1 MPLRGRGKFPE
12 CWKIVT
18 RFAALALFLCA
29 AANDAFGQA
38 ANDFYKGRTVELF
51 IGYSVGGGYDIYA
64 RLLARHMGRHLPG
77 RPVIVPK
84 NMEGAGSLR
93 LANWLYKAAPRDG
106 TVFGTIGRGIAFD
119 PLLGTEGAQF
129 KAAEYGWLG
138 SANDEVS
145 VCAAWGKSG
154 IARFDDLTA
163 RPVFAGGTGAGA
175 DTDLFP
181 KVMNSILGTKLKLV
195 TGYPG
200 GNDITLAMQRGEVEA
215 RCGWSWSSVKTNHP
229 QWVKDGTIKLLVQL
243 SLEKHADLP
252 HVPLIMDFVRTPEQ
266 RAILRLVFARQ
277 VMGRPFLAP
286 PGLPPERL
294 TLLRRAFMET
304 MKDAAF
310 LAEAEKIK
318 LEITPVDGM
327 AVQKLVGEIY
337 ATPPEIVR
345 RAAEAVR

>member
-1 MPLRGRGKFPE
+1 M
-12 CWKIVT
+12 T
-18 RFAALALFLCA
+18 RFALAALFLCA
-29 AANDAFGQA
+29 AASGAFSQPTSE
-38 ANDFYKGRTVELF
+38 FYKGRTVELY

-77 RPVIVPK
+77 APVIVPK

-129 KAAEYGWLG
+129 KATEYGWLG

-154 IARFDDLTA
+154 IARFEDLSRRA
-163 RPVFAGGTGAGA
+163 VFVGGTGAGA

-181 KVMNSILGTKLKLV
+181 KVMNNILGTRLKLV

-252 HVPLIMDFVRTPEQ
+252 NVPLIMDFVKTPEQ

-286 PGLPPERL
+286 PGVPAERL
-294 TLLRRAFMET
+294 ALLRRAFMET

-318 LEITPVDGM
+318 LEITPVDGA
-327 AVQKLVGEIY
+327 AVQKLLAEVY
-337 ATPPEIVR
+337 ATPPQIVG
-345 RAAEAVR
+345 RAAQAVR

>member
-1 MPLRGRGKFPE
+1 MNRVWVIGLAL
-12 CWKIVT
+12 
-18 RFAALALFLCA
+18 AALAA
-29 AANDAFGQA
+29 SVRAQ
-38 ANDFYKGRTVELF
+38 DFYKGRTVELYV
-51 IGYSVGGGYDIYA
+51 GYSVGGGYDIYA
-64 RLLARHMGRHLPG
+64 RLLARHLGRHLPG

-106 TVFGTIGRGIAFD
+106 SVFGTIGRGIAFD

-129 KAAEYGWLG
+129 TATEFGWLG

-154 IARFDDLTA
+154 ITKFEDLYA
-163 RPVFAGGTGAGA
+163 RPVFIGGTGAGA

-181 KVMNSILGTKLKLV
+181 KVMNNILGTKMKLV

-215 RCGWSWSSVKTNHP
+215 RCGWSWSSIKSGHM

-243 SLEKHADLP
+243 SLDKHPDLP
-252 HVPLIMDFVRTPEQ
+252 NVPLIMDLVKTPEQ
-266 RAILRLVFARQ
+266 RAIFRLVFARQ

-286 PGLPPERL
+286 PGLPPERIA
-294 TLLRRAFMET
+294 LLRRAFMET
-304 MKDAAF
+304 MKDPAF
-310 LAEAEKIK
+310 LAEADKIK
-318 LEITPVDGM
+318 LEITPVDGE
-327 AVQKLVGEIY
+327 AVQKLVAEIY
-337 ATPPEIVR
+337 ATSPEIVR
-345 RAAEAVR
+345 RAADAVK

>member
-1 MPLRGRGKFPE
+1 MKRAWTIGLAL
-12 CWKIVT
+12 
-18 RFAALALFLCA
+18 AALAVSA
-29 AANDAFGQA
+29 WGQ
-38 ANDFYKGRTVELF
+38 DFYKGRTVELY

-64 RLLARHMGRHLPG
+64 RLLARHLGRHLPG
-77 RPVIVPK
+77 RPVVVPK

-93 LANWLYKAAPRDG
+93 LANWLAKAAPRDG

-129 KAAEYGWLG
+129 KATEFGWLG

-154 IARFDDLTA
+154 ISRFEDLYA
-163 RPVFAGGTGAGA
+163 RPVFVGGTGAGA

-181 KVMNSILGTKLKLV
+181 KVMNNILGTKLRLV

-252 HVPLIMDFVRTPEQ
+252 DVPLIMDFIKTAEQ

-286 PGLPPERL
+286 PGVPAERL
-294 TLLRRAFMET
+294 AVLRRAFMET
-304 MKDAAF
+304 MKDPAF

-318 LEITPVDGM
+318 LEITPVDGE
-327 AVQKLVGEIY
+327 AVQRLVAEIY
-337 ATPPEIVR
+337 ATPREIVR
-345 RAAEAVR
+345 QAAQAVR

>member
-1 MPLRGRGKFPE
+1 
-12 CWKIVT
+12 
-18 RFAALALFLCA
+18 
-29 AANDAFGQA
+29 
-38 ANDFYKGRTVELF
+38 
-51 IGYSVGGGYDIYA
+51 
-64 RLLARHMGRHLPG
+64 
-77 RPVIVPK
+77 
-84 NMEGAGSLR
+84 MEGAGSLR
-93 LANWLYKAAPRDG
+93 LANWLAKAAPRDG

-129 KAAEYGWLG
+129 NAGEFGWLG

-154 IARFDDLTA
+154 ISRFEDLYV
-163 RPVFAGGTGAGA
+163 RPVFVGGTGAGA

-181 KVMNSILGTKLKLV
+181 KVMNSILGTKLRLV

-243 SLEKHADLP
+243 SLDKHADLP
-252 HVPLIMDFVRTPEQ
+252 DVPLIMDLVKTPEQ

-286 PGLPPERL
+286 PGVPAERL
-294 TLLRRAFMET
+294 AALRKAFIDT
-304 MKDAAF
+304 MADKEFLADAAK
-310 LAEAEKIK
+310 AK
-318 LEITPVDGM
+318 LEINPLDGEN
-327 AVQKLVGEIY
+327 VQALVKEIY
-337 ATPPEIVR
+337 ATPPEVAKQ
-345 RAAEAVR
+345 AAAALK

>member
-1 MPLRGRGKFPE
+1 MRTLLLG
-12 CWKIVT
+12 VL
-18 RFAALALFLCA
+18 LAA
-29 AANDAFGQA
+29 AANAGAQSRNVDL
-38 ANDFYKGRTVELF
+38 Y

-64 RLLARHMGRHLPG
+64 RLLARHMGKHLPG
-77 RPVIVPK
+77 NPTVVPR

-106 TVFGTIGRGIAFD
+106 SVFGTIGRGIAFD

-129 KAAEYGWLG
+129 KANEFGWIG

-145 VCAAWGKSG
+145 VCVSWGKTG
-154 IARFDDLTA
+154 ITRFEDFYSRTIF
-163 RPVFAGGTGAGA
+163 VGGTGAGA
-175 DTDLFP
+175 DTDVFP
-181 KVMNSILGTKLKLV
+181 KALNAILGTKMKLV

-215 RCGWSWSSVKTNHP
+215 RCGWSWSSIKSNHP

-252 HVPLIMDFVRTPEQ
+252 DVPLIMDMVKSREQ
-266 RAILRLVFARQ
+266 RDVLKLVFARQ

-286 PGLPPERL
+286 PGVPAERL
-294 TLLRRAFMET
+294 AALRRAFMDT
-304 MKDAAF
+304 MQDKAF

-318 LEITPVDGM
+318 LEITPVSGE
-327 AVQKLVGEIY
+327 AVQKLVAEIY
-337 ATPPEIVR
+337 ATPPEIVKQ
-345 RAAEAVR
+345 AAQAVK